1 MTGVPHESRI
11 GMSIATEIRLTPEDL
26 LSLPEGQRYELVDGQ
41 LVEHHMSHAAVWIA
55 TRIAY
60 LLQQYLDNH
69 PIGDVYGEGASYRC
83 FPADPQ
89 MVRRAD
95 VSFLRTGR
103 LSQEQFDRGHCPVAP
118 DLAVEVISPNDLAYD
133 VSRKIEDYA
142 SAGVPLVWLVNP
154 DTRTVTVYRQGG
166 AGIDLLHADDELTG
180 GDVLPGFACRV
191 GAVFPPA
198 TVPGA

>member
-1 MTGVPHESRI
+1 
-11 GMSIATEIRLTPEDL
+11 MSIATEIRLTPEDL
-26 LSLPEGQRYELVDGQ
+26 LSLPEGQRCELVDGQ
-41 LVEHHMSHAAVWIA
+41 LVEDEGSHRTSWISSE
-55 TRIAY
+55 ISF
-60 LLQQYLDNH
+60 LLYQYLMEH

-154 DTRTVTVYRQGG
+154 ATRTVTVYRQGG
-166 AGIDLLHADDELTG
+166 ASIDLLHADDELTG